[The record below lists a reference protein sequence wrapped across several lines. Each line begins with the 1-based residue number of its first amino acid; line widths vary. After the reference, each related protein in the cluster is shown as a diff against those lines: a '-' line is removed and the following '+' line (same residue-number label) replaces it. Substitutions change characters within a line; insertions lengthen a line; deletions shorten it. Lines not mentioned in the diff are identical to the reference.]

1 MIHFGYYYHLP
12 ELYSMSTALILGF
25 IDDKFRFFGTDYRN
39 VPSKYFRRTSGYNGL
54 YDPVMF
60 SCTGEEINDIIF
72 LNDIPL
78 VESENA
84 NPGNVSYILSNS
96 LVDES
101 YVFNNGTKCFLTEYS
116 EREKKFI
123 GLFIKSVIM
132 GRKIKQL
139 TEESSYIKATDYKF
153 NNKYLHVVKKYKDYI
168 NSFDLPSLLSS
179 LSVSVTDHLRTK
191 IGDDDTYYIYRHAS
205 LKDGTVVE
213 DSYLREL
220 IGLGKVCIYKDS
232 GYTNNLEYYA
242 KDFIKEHPLG
252 VYEGELLEHEKERI
266 IRAYSKEEHM
276 GRLFYQQLYEQ
287 YKAENQLNEWRKKKE
302 VVDKSLSDD
311 FYTGRLSC
319 MDKRFLDHGTPN
331 RIAKLNRYINQL
343 QSNLPEYKVVFSGE
357 IPAENSK
364 VIYAALKA
372 KMIDLLYSKNLII
385 ITGNARGVEEYSFA
399 YALENFIPLHDNYT
413 GWTML
418 GREYKIERAREMCE
432 IADHIILTDTPESI
446 IYKNFQTAANELGK
460 TIEYLK

>member
-1 MIHFGYYYHLP
+1 
-12 ELYSMSTALILGF
+12 MSTALILGF

-153 NNKYLHVVKKYKDYI
+153 NNKYLHLNHSLCVK
-168 NSFDLPSLLSS
+168 
-179 LSVSVTDHLRTK
+179 TD
-191 IGDDDTYYIYRHAS
+191 
-205 LKDGTVVE
+205 
-213 DSYLREL
+213 
-220 IGLGKVCIYKDS
+220 
-232 GYTNNLEYYA
+232 
-242 KDFIKEHPLG
+242 
-252 VYEGELLEHEKERI
+252 
-266 IRAYSKEEHM
+266 
-276 GRLFYQQLYEQ
+276 
-287 YKAENQLNEWRKKKE
+287 KK
-302 VVDKSLSDD
+302 
-311 FYTGRLSC
+311 
-319 MDKRFLDHGTPN
+319 
-331 RIAKLNRYINQL
+331 
-343 QSNLPEYKVVFSGE
+343 
-357 IPAENSK
+357 
-364 VIYAALKA
+364 
-372 KMIDLLYSKNLII
+372 
-385 ITGNARGVEEYSFA
+385 
-399 YALENFIPLHDNYT
+399 
-413 GWTML
+413 
-418 GREYKIERAREMCE
+418 
-432 IADHIILTDTPESI
+432 
-446 IYKNFQTAANELGK
+446 
-460 TIEYLK
+460 